1 MRALIVE
8 DNIEVA
14 ECIAQ
19 ALQDMGLAVDS
30 FARAALGWHA
40 LQSAEYDLIVLDLNL
55 PDRDGLSLLKQA
67 RGCGNA
73 TPLLIVS
80 ARTGIDERAA
90 GLDLADDDYLV
101 KPFSLHELEARVR
114 ALLRRSRE
122 ARLNR
127 IEYAGLGFDQ
137 QSREFYAGD
146 QPLALPPRER
156 SVLEILIRQAGKVMP
171 KESIYA
177 RIFNFDDE
185 ASPACIE
192 LYIHRL
198 RRKLDKFGIVIETQR
213 GRGYRLARR

>member
-14 ECIAQ
+14 DCIGQ
-19 ALQDMGLAVDS
+19 ALKDMGLAIDS

-67 RGCGNA
+67 RGRGNK

-80 ARTGIDERAA
+80 ARTGIDERVA
-90 GLDLADDDYLV
+90 GLDLGADDYLV

-122 ARLNR
+122 TRLNR
-127 IEYAGLGFDQ
+127 IEYAGLGFEQ
-137 QSREFYAGD
+137 KSREFYAGG
-146 QPLALPPRER
+146 QRLSLPPRER
-156 SVLEILIRQAGKVMP
+156 SVLEILIRQGGQVIS
-171 KESIYA
+171 KESIAA

-185 ASPACIE
+185 ASPTCIE
-192 LYIHRL
+192 LYVHRL
-198 RRKLDKFGIVIETQR
+198 RRRLDAFGVLIETQR
-213 GRGYRLARR
+213 GRGYLLARR